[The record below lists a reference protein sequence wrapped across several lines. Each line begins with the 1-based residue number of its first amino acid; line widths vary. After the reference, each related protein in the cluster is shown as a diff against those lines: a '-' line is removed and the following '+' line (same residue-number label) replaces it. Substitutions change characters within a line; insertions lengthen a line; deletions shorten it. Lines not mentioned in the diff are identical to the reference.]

1 MKKVLS
7 WAMLFV
13 FVISLCPVFPA
24 FAAGEKKVT
33 QIKVLGNIRVSKSS
47 VLNKIKTQEGDYFD
61 PKTTSEDIG
70 RIFQMGYFSNVKI
83 DVKEEDAG
91 VVVFFILTER
101 PFLEKIKLKGNAK
114 LKTPYILKKLSSK
127 EGEILNEKDAV
138 FDVEVIKELYL
149 KKGFVDT
156 QVEYKISED
165 SVTNKA
171 ILTFVIDE
179 GGKKRIKEIK
189 FTGVNSFKPKKLKKY
204 MQTKEKSIFN
214 SGKFEQSVFDN
225 DLDTIK
231 AFYYS
236 QGYLDVDIVDV
247 KQSLRHGKNI
257 YLDIVV
263 EEGNL
268 YKVDNIN
275 IKGSLVFPESKI
287 ADRITIKE
295 GDIFRPGNLSKD
307 VESLRDFYWEKG
319 YISVKIAPE
328 TAVNRADSTLDVNLE
343 IVANEMVYV
352 NEIKIVGNK
361 KTKDKVIR
369 REFNVYPGEV
379 FNGVKIK
386 RTLQRLQNMGYFT
399 KVDKVIAS
407 TDDPAKKD
415 LIVEVEEA
423 KTGEIGFG
431 AGYSSVD
438 NFIGFVEIAQTN
450 FDYKN
455 FPYFTGGGQKLR
467 LRSEF
472 GRYRTDFILSY
483 TQPWLFDQRL
493 AFGFDLY
500 RKETS
505 YSANDWD
512 EQRTGFNIR
521 VGKPIGEFS
530 RADLTYT
537 FEKVDISDM
546 SDDAGDFIRSQEGE
560 SDVSKVA
567 LRLTRDTR
575 NSIFMPTHGNKL
587 QSIFEYAGV
596 GGDVDYYK
604 IIGVYDQ
611 FIHLGD
617 FFDMLDQHVLEFY
630 LRAGVVSEHGDST
643 DVPLFD
649 RFFLGGGAPNM
660 RGFDFRDISPRDE
673 NNESIGGKTS
683 GHAMLEY
690 TFPLISSV
698 RGALFCDAGNVFL
711 KDFDYD
717 FGDIN
722 VALGF
727 GLKIQLPIGPIRLD
741 YGIPVVK
748 DKDNEDASGRF
759 TFNIG
764 TTF

>member
-7 WAMLFV
+7 WIMLYV
-13 FVISLCPVFPA
+13 FVISLFPVA
-24 FAAGEKKVT
+24 TVSAAGEKKVSK
-33 QIKVLGNIRVSKSS
+33 IKVVGNIRVAKNTI
-47 VLNKIKTQEGDYFD
+47 LNKIKTHEGDYFD
-61 PKTTSEDIG
+61 AKTTSEDIG

-83 DVKEEDAG
+83 DVKEDGDNVE
-91 VVVFFILTER
+91 VLFILTER
-101 PFLEKIKLKGNAK
+101 PFLEKINVSGNSK
-114 LKTPYILKKLSSK
+114 IKTKYILKKLSSK

-138 FDVEVIKELYL
+138 FDVEVIKELYA
-149 KKGFVDT
+149 KKGFVET
-156 QVEYKISED
+156 AVSYKIDED
-165 SVTNKA
+165 AVTNKA
-171 ILTFVIDE
+171 ILNFSVDE
-179 GGKKRIKEIK
+179 GGKKRIKEINFK
-189 FTGVNSFKPKKLKKY
+189 GVKAYKESKLKKY
-204 MQTKEKSIFN
+204 MQSKEKSLFN
-214 SGKFEQSVFDN
+214 SGKFDQAKFEN
-225 DLDTIK
+225 DLDTLK

-236 QGYLDVDIVDV
+236 QGYLDMSIADV

-257 YLDIVV
+257 YIEITIDEGTTYKVSSVNLK
-263 EEGNL
+263 GNL
-268 YKVDNIN
+268 
-275 IKGSLVFPESKI
+275 LFPEAKLRENLRI
-287 ADRITIKE
+287 ALNNVFIPSD
-295 GDIFRPGNLSKD
+295 LSRD
-307 VESLRDFYWEKG
+307 MEMLRDFYWEKG
-319 YISVKIAPE
+319 YINVKISPE
-328 TAVNRADSTLDVNLE
+328 TVVNREAGTLDVNIE
-343 IVANEMVYV
+343 INANEIVYV
-352 NEIKIVGNK
+352 NEIRIVGNK

-386 RTLQRLQNMGYFT
+386 RTLQRLQNMGYFS
-399 KVDKVIAS
+399 KVDKLIS
-407 TDDPAKKD
+407 PTDDPAKKD

-423 KTGEIGFG
+423 KTGEVGFG

-450 FDYKN
+450 FDYAN

-472 GRYRTDFILSY
+472 GRYRTDFVLSY
-483 TQPWLFDQRL
+483 TQPWLFDKKL

-500 RKETS
+500 NKETS

-512 EQRTGFNIR
+512 EERRGFNFR
-521 VGKPIGEFS
+521 LGKPVGEFT

-537 FEKVDISDM
+537 FEKVDIFDM
-546 SDDAGDFIRSQEGE
+546 DDDVGEFIKSQEGV

-567 LRLTRDTR
+567 FKLTRDTR
-575 NSIFMPTHGNKL
+575 NSIFLPTHGNKL

-596 GGDVDYYK
+596 GGDVNYYK
-604 IIGVYDQ
+604 VIGVYDQ
-611 FIHLGD
+611 FFHLGD
-617 FFDMLDQHVLEFY
+617 MFDILDQHVLEIY
-630 LRAGVVSEHGDST
+630 LRAGVVEEHGDST

-660 RGFDFRDISPRDE
+660 RGFDFREISPRDE
-673 NNESIGGKTS
+673 NGESIGGKTS

-690 TFPLISSV
+690 TFPLITSV

-711 KDFDYD
+711 DAFDYD
-717 FGDIN
+717 FDDIN

-748 DKDNEDASGRF
+748 DDANEDASGRF

>member
-7 WAMLFV
+7 CIMLFV
-13 FVISLCPVFPA
+13 FMVSLFPSTTV
-24 FAAGEKKVT
+24 FAAGEKKVS
-33 QIKVLGNIRVSKSS
+33 QIKVLGNIRVSKNSI
-47 VLNKIKTQEGDYFD
+47 LNKIKTHEGDYFD

-70 RIFQMGYFSNVKI
+70 RIFQMGSFSNVKI

-91 VVVFFILTER
+91 VVVYFVLTER
-101 PFLEKIKLKGNAK
+101 PFLEKIKVTGNSK
-114 LKTPYILKKLSSK
+114 FKDSYILKKLSSK
-127 EGEILNEKDAV
+127 EGEILNEKDVV
-138 FDVEVIKELYL
+138 FDVEVVKELYK
-149 KKGFVDT
+149 KKGFIDT
-156 QVEYKISED
+156 KIEYKIAED

-179 GGKKRIKEIK
+179 GGKKKIKEIK
-189 FTGVNSFKPKKLKKY
+189 FTGVKSFKEKKLKKY
-204 MQTKEKSIFN
+204 MQSKEKSIFN
-214 SGKFEQSVFDN
+214 SGKFEQEKFEQ
-225 DLDTIK
+225 DLDIIK
-231 AFYYS
+231 SFYYS
-236 QGYLDVDIVDV
+236 QGYLDINVVDV
-247 KQSLRHGKNI
+247 KRTIRHGKNI
-257 YLDIVV
+257 YIEIVID
-263 EEGNL
+263 EGNL
-268 YKVDNIN
+268 YKVNKLN
-275 IKGSLVFPESKI
+275 VTGNLVFPESKVTE
-287 ADRITIKE
+287 RMQIKE
-295 GDIFRPGNLSKD
+295 GDIFAPGNLAKD

-319 YISVKIAPE
+319 YISVKISPE
-328 TAVNRADSTLDVNLE
+328 TVVNREKSTMDINLD
-343 IVANEMVYV
+343 IVANDIVYI
-352 NEIKIVGNK
+352 NEIKIVGNN

-379 FNGVKIK
+379 FDGVKIK
-386 RTLQRLQNMGYFT
+386 RTLQRLQNMGYFS
-399 KVDKVIAS
+399 KVDKVIVA

-415 LIVEVEEA
+415 LIVEVEES

-450 FDYKN
+450 FDYKK

-483 TQPWLFDQRL
+483 TEPWLFDNRL
-493 AFGFDLY
+493 AFGFDIY
-500 RKETS
+500 SKETS

-512 EQRTGFNIR
+512 EKRTGFDLR
-521 VGKPIGEFS
+521 LGKPVGEFT

-537 FEKVDISDM
+537 FETVEISNM
-546 SDDAGDFIRSQEGE
+546 SDEAGAFIRSQEGT
-560 SDVSKVA
+560 SDVSKIA
-567 LRLTRDTR
+567 LNLTRDTR
-575 NSIFMPTHGNKL
+575 DSVFLPTRGNKL
-587 QSIFEYAGV
+587 QSVFEYAGI

-617 FFDMLDQHVLEFY
+617 FFDILDQHVLELY
-630 LRAGVVSEHGDST
+630 LRAGVVSEHGTSE

-660 RGFDFRDISPRDE
+660 RGFDFREISPRDE
-673 NNESIGGKTS
+673 NNESIGGKTT
-683 GHAMLEY
+683 GHVMLEY

-698 RGALFCDAGNVFL
+698 RGALFCDAGTVYL
-711 KDFDYD
+711 KDYEYD
-717 FGDIN
+717 FNDIN
-722 VALGF
+722 VAVGF

-748 DKDNEDASGRF
+748 DANNEDASGRF